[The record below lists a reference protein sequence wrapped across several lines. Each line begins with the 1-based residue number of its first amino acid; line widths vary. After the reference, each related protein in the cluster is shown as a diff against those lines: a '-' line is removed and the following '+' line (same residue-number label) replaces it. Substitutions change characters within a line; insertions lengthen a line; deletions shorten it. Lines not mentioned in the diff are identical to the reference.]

1 MYLFRLIFLGLAVL
15 ALGLNWAMTENTT
28 QETLVTA
35 MLGAGAMVLFV
46 LKWKLVR
53 KGHRND

>member
-1 MYLFRLIFLGLAVL
+1 MHVFPLILLALAVL
-15 ALGLNWAMTENTT
+15 VLGINWAVTENTT